1 MYEMARASVLDT
13 VLFWL
18 MMLLGAAPLVPCL
31 VLPAWVERQAQIEC
45 LQAHREYLAGL
56 EYRLQTARKQI
67 EHLQNDPAY
76 VLRLAEQDF
85 GASLKV
91 PNVETIRIEPGPAA
105 EDASGCHG
113 DATRRHATPTDRFD
127 NELFPQLGVF
137 IDQVMQRYPH
147 AQVFLDG
154 RTRPLIMLMGGV
166 LLLAGILLLGT
177 PQPRPAAEPPS
188 SM

>member
-1 MYEMARASVLDT
+1 MNDMVRASVLDT
-13 VLFWL
+13 LLFWL
-18 MMLLGAAPLVPCL
+18 MMLLGAAALVPCL
-31 VLPAWVERQAQIEC
+31 VLPAWVERQAQAEC
-45 LQAHREYLAGL
+45 LQADQEYLAGL
-56 EYRLQTARKQI
+56 EHRLATARKQI
-67 EHLQNDPAY
+67 EHLQNDSAY

-91 PNVETIRIEPGPAA
+91 PNEETIRIEPGPAA
-105 EDASGCHG
+105 EDADGYNG

-127 NELFPQLGVF
+127 DELFPQLGVF

-177 PQPRPAAEPPS
+177 PEPRRPAQPPS
-188 SM
+188 RT